1 MTDQGNP
8 QASPDRPDAAE
19 VDQLRSTAENP
30 LARPSERVEARR
42 RLVELGAIPGRR
54 LFGDDKRR
62 ALYAAR
68 EMLREMDFE

>member
-1 MTDQGNP
+1 MTTERSPAG
-8 QASPDRPDAAE
+8 ASAPLSAAE
-19 VDQLRSTAENP
+19 IEQLRRTAENP

-42 RLVELGAIPGRR
+42 RLVELGEIPGRR
-54 LFGDDKRR
+54 LFGDEKRR